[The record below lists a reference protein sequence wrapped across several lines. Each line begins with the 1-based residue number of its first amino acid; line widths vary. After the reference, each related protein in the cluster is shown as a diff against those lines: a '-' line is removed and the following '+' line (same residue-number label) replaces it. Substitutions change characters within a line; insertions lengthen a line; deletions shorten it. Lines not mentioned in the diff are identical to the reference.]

1 MNTASTTST
10 KPSRRHAWQAPG
22 GRFDFDSPNAFIST
36 YLRGTYQAALAALP
50 ALLVSS
56 FLTVGFA
63 PAASA
68 PPLILANEL
77 GPEVDPAKYLV
88 SEKFDGVRAL
98 WDGAALRFRSGRAV
112 HAPAW
117 FIAKLPANQPL
128 DGELWLGRGRFDPLS
143 GIVRKTE
150 PQDAEWRDIKYMIF
164 ELPDAAG
171 TFAERAQK
179 IRDVIAQAQWPQLV
193 AVEQF
198 RVADRAA
205 LKRKLDQIVRAGGEG
220 LMLHLAAAPYVTG
233 RSDVLLKLKPLQDTE
248 AVVIEHVPGKGKY
261 QGMLGALRVEM
272 PDGKK
277 FLIGTGFTDEV
288 RRKPPPLGTT
298 VTYTYRGLTQT
309 GLPRF
314 ASYLRVREEF

>member
-1 MNTASTTST
+1 MAQTAF
-10 KPSRRHAWQAPG
+10 AV
-22 GRFDFDSPNAFIST
+22 I
-36 YLRGTYQAALAALP
+36 
-50 ALLVSS
+50 LVSTLFVCNS
-56 FLTVGFA
+56 A
-63 PAASA
+63 AAASA
-68 PPLILANEL
+68 PPLLLANEL
-77 GPEVDPAKYLV
+77 GPDVDPAKYLV
-88 SEKFDGVRAL
+88 SEKFDGARAL
-98 WDGAALRFRSGRAV
+98 WDGTTLRFRSGRPV

-128 DGELWLGRGRFDPLS
+128 DGELWLGRGRFDALS

-150 PQDAEWRDIKYMIF
+150 PQDAEWRQLKYMIF
-164 ELPDAAG
+164 ELPDAPG

-179 IRDVIAQAQWPQLV
+179 IRDVVGQAHWPQLI

-220 LMLHLAAAPYVTG
+220 LMLHRADAPYVTG

-248 AVVIEHVPGKGKY
+248 AVVVEHVPGKGKY
-261 QGMLGALRVEM
+261 QGMLGALRVQM

-277 FLIGTGFTDEV
+277 FLIGTGFSDEV
-288 RRKPPPLGTT
+288 RRKPPPVGGT
-298 VTYTYRGLTQT
+298 VTYTYRGFSNT

-314 ASYLRVREEF
+314 ASYLRVREDF